1 MNNLFKYVHTHF
13 FQQFMEK
20 MAFCEQF
27 CCNSCFHG
35 NIDESSA
42 LLVVL
47 FYPGNSVI
55 KLFLSGNC
63 TDLQHLKTT
72 KKKTKKK
79 INSSIEK
86 NQWIF
91 FTSETWLCSVAR
103 SHWGRN
109 DGQTHGG
116 VSKGW
121 CDSE

>member
-1 MNNLFKYVHTHF
+1 
-13 FQQFMEK
+13 
-20 MAFCEQF
+20 MAICEQF

-47 FYPGNSVI
+47 FYPGNSAI

-63 TDLQHLKTT
+63 TDLWILQHLKTT
-72 KKKTKKK
+72 KKEKKK
-79 INSSIEK
+79 KDQFLYREK
-86 NQWIF
+86 SMDF

-109 DGQTHGG
+109 DCQTHGG
-116 VSKGW
+116 VSQGW